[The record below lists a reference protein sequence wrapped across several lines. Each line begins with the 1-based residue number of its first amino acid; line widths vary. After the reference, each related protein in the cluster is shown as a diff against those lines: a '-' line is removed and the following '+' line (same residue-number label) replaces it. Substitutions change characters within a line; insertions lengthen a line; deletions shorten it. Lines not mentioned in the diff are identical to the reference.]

1 MIDQIEEFN
10 KYFQFVGYT
19 EVYIQNVEKFL
30 MLIREHSREV
40 SVQVFDASLIAGKEH
55 LYFAV
60 LNALKAF
67 KNGTNISKN
76 LAVEC
81 LLYAS
86 AQRQIRLAVK
96 LFGIKKESTTLA
108 LILLGNKK
116 ALLNNALAEVES
128 LIDGVRDDRVLEFS
142 DEKKSSIKKVFSINN
157 EELES
162 RNIHGNLK
170 RAISELVIER
180 IALLVTQR

>member
-1 MIDQIEEFN
+1 MIDRIEEFS
-10 KYFQFVGYT
+10 KYLLLAGYT
-19 EVYIQNVEKFL
+19 EVHIQNAEQFL
-30 MLIREHSREV
+30 RFIREQLREV

-76 LAVEC
+76 IAVEC

-96 LFGIKKESTTLA
+96 LLGIKKDSTTVA
-108 LILLGNKK
+108 LIVLDNKK
-116 ALLNNALAEVES
+116 KSLDNVLDKVES
-128 LIDGVRDDRVLEFS
+128 LIDGTRNDQILEFS
-142 DEKKSSIKKVFSINN
+142 DEKKSSIKKAFGISDK
-157 EELES
+157 ELKS
-162 RNIHGNLK
+162 RNIYGNPK
-170 RAISELVIER
+170 KAISELIIEHMA
-180 IALLVTQR
+180 ILVTQR